1 MSVEPIIFTPLNFD
15 ISFLAKN
22 VFVLGFI
29 REFSVFLLNFSAYS
43 FILLKLLNFICLLN
57 LLLLFDIYLILII
70 YLWI

>member
-29 REFSVFLLNFSAYS
+29 REFSIFLLNFSAYA
-43 FILLKLLNFICLLN
+43 FILLKLFKNV
-57 LLLLFDIYLILII
+57 ILIQFYVLARQVFSRI
-70 YLWI
+70 LET